1 MVRPKAGPHSLPQP
15 VPGEDQAAGCSTAQP
30 WQTLASATT
39 EVLKRRLAA
48 TSRPGDLILFKAIL
62 EQNTVKKTTGFPASW
77 MWWLTACV
85 RLGAERR
92 AMAALGT
99 EGLEEVTGEVTADW

>member
-1 MVRPKAGPHSLPQP
+1 MVRPKVGPHSLLQP

-30 WQTLASATT
+30 WQTLASAMT

-48 TSRPGDLILFKAIL
+48 TSSPGDLILFKAKCHP
-62 EQNTVKKTTGFPASW
+62 VKKTTGFPASW